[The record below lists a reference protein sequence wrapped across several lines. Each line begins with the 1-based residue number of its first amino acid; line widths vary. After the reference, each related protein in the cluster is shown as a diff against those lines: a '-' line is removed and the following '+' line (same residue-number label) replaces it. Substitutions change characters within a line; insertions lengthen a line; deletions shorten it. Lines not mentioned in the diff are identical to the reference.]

1 MCLLGLLPSLV
12 GFYISY
18 SIIKL
23 NFSVQLSVKG
33 VLFMKNVFF
42 ILLAFVALSS
52 AGAAAV
58 YLTGILA
65 LGLVFF
71 CGFLFGVFLMNLKL
85 NVKND
90 RINTYK
96 RELEKEAITSSEN
109 SSKVKVLESKI
120 EVLEKALENA
130 LKK

>member
-71 CGFLFGVFLMNLKL
+71 CGFLFGVFLMNL
-85 NVKND
+85 
-90 RINTYK
+90 
-96 RELEKEAITSSEN
+96 
-109 SSKVKVLESKI
+109 
-120 EVLEKALENA
+120 
-130 LKK
+130 

>member
-1 MCLLGLLPSLV
+1 
-12 GFYISY
+12 
-18 SIIKL
+18 
-23 NFSVQLSVKG
+23 
-33 VLFMKNVFF
+33 MKNVFF

-96 RELEKEAITSSEN
+96 RELEKESITSSEN